1 MQQPIDTRRLRCILF
16 AREATSAI
24 KSNPMNI
31 TIASTKAD
39 IIDASCELIDTQ
51 AEQINDLKERQLILW
66 AIVGI
71 LTVLLAFGA

>member
-1 MQQPIDTRRLRCILF
+1 
-16 AREATSAI
+16 
-24 KSNPMNI
+24 MNI

>member
-1 MQQPIDTRRLRCILF
+1 MRQAYQTRHLWCILF
-16 AREATSAI
+16 AREATPAI

-31 TIASTKAD
+31 TTASTKAE

-66 AIVGI
+66 TIVGI
-71 LTVLLAFGA
+71 LSVLLTFGA

>member
-1 MQQPIDTRRLRCILF
+1 MQQYCQTRCLRCILF
-16 AREATSAI
+16 AREAAPAI

-31 TIASTKAD
+31 TTASTKAD

-66 AIVGI
+66 TIVGI
-71 LTVLLAFGA
+71 LTVFLAFGA

>member
-16 AREATSAI
+16 VREATPAI

-31 TIASTKAD
+31 TASSTKAD
-39 IIDASCELIDTQ
+39 IIDASCEVIDTQ

-66 AIVGI
+66 TIVGI
-71 LTVLLAFGA
+71 LSVLLAFGA